1 MCYYVNRLR
10 SEVEKKDGRSSLRH
24 LVAGWP
30 GQATIFATRD
40 ILCTLLYSSPR
51 CKNILRTETLSKHH
65 SIFSLPPC
73 CSFTEVILL
82 RPRNDAA
89 SRSGEERSY
98 DRQLVDCNCTLS
110 YCKRTVAYAIRRLHR
125 AKMKKIASTHSTQ
138 GDAAQDDLKD
148 KKDGQL
154 SC

>member
-1 MCYYVNRLR
+1 MMYY
-10 SEVEKKDGRSSLRH
+10 GRSLRH
-24 LVAGWP
+24 LVAAGPARLQYLPPW
-30 GQATIFATRD
+30 IF
-40 ILCTLLYSSPR
+40 LCTLLYSSPR
-51 CKNILRTETLSKHH
+51 CKNILRTETLSKHY

-73 CSFTEVILL
+73 CSFTEVISL

-125 AKMKKIASTHSTQ
+125 ARMKKIASTHSTQ
-138 GDAAQDDLKD
+138 SDAAQDDRKN